1 MSTNVYEGMFLV
13 DVNKWSNDPEGL
25 TAELTGLLEKQGA
38 EVLVARPWDERRLA
52 YPIRGQRKALYWM
65 SYFRVEGSKI
75 DEIERQSRLRE
86 VVLRHLIPRV
96 NEKLVEPLLSQLQDT
111 SSSTQDEPK
120 AEPKEEPKEEPKD
133 EATSEKSDEGPIA
146 EEAVAAEV
154 EEE

>member
-38 EVLVARPWDERRLA
+38 EVLVARPWAERRLA

-86 VVLRHLIPRV
+86 VILRHLILRV
-96 NEKLVEPLLSQLQDT
+96 NEKLVEPVLSQLQDS

-120 AEPKEEPKEEPKD
+120 DEPKDEAKD

>member
-1 MSTNVYEGMFLV
+1 MFLV

-52 YPIRGQRKALYWM
+52 YPIRGQRKAVYWM

-86 VVLRHLIPRV
+86 VVLRHLILRV
-96 NEKLVEPLLSQLQDT
+96 NEKLVDPLLAQLQGSP
-111 SSSTQDEPK
+111 SSKQDEPK
-120 AEPKEEPKEEPKD
+120 DEPSKQDKPKD
-133 EATSEKSDEGPIA
+133 EPSKQDKPKDEPTPETSEADPIV
-146 EEAVAAEV
+146 EEAVAAEP

>member
-1 MSTNVYEGMFLV
+1 
-13 DVNKWSNDPEGL
+13 
-25 TAELTGLLEKQGA
+25 
-38 EVLVARPWDERRLA
+38 
-52 YPIRGQRKALYWM
+52 M

-86 VVLRHLIPRV
+86 VILRHLILRV
-96 NEKLVEPLLSQLQDT
+96 NEKLVEPVLSQLQDS

-120 AEPKEEPKEEPKD
+120 DEPKDEAKD

>member
-1 MSTNVYEGMFLV
+1 MFLV

-52 YPIRGQRKALYWM
+52 YPIRGQRKAVYWM

-86 VVLRHLIPRV
+86 VVLRHLILRV
-96 NEKLVEPLLSQLQDT
+96 NEKLVDPLLAQLQGSP
-111 SSSTQDEPK
+111 SSKQDEPK
-120 AEPKEEPKEEPKD
+120 DEPSKQDKPKD
-133 EATSEKSDEGPIA
+133 EPTPETSEADPIV
-146 EEAVAAEV
+146 EEAVAAEP

>member
-52 YPIRGQRKALYWM
+52 YPIRGQRRALYWM

-86 VVLRHLIPRV
+86 VVLRHLILRV
-96 NEKLVEPLLSQLQDT
+96 NEKLVDPLLSQLQGSP
-111 SSSTQDEPK
+111 SSKQDEPK
-120 AEPKEEPKEEPKD
+120 DEPSKQDEPKD
-133 EATSEKSDEGPIA
+133 EPTPETSEADPIV
-146 EEAVAAEV
+146 EEAVAAEP